1 MALIDLLFPR
11 QCLGCGREGSYFCP
25 HCLQKVRVMEKLI
38 CPACEKPAINGIT
51 HPRCHKRDSLDGLI
65 SIFSYEGMI
74 RKAIAKLKYKF
85 VTDLASELIIK
96 MIQIIETD
104 RNGRFK
110 YLNYLMEKKEQV
122 ILVPVP
128 LHSRR
133 ERWRGFNQAELLG
146 KILVTHFGW
155 QFVPDFLFRQKSTKP
170 QVGLKSDKRQQNI
183 HGAFKISPNIQIFQ
197 YPNIV
202 IFDDVWTTGSTL
214 KEAAETLKKAGAKRV
229 WGLTIAR

>member
-11 QCLGCGREGSYFCP
+11 RCLGCGKYGSYFCQD
-25 HCLQKVRVMEKLI
+25 CLKTIKPIERQV
-38 CPACEKPAINGIT
+38 CPVCEKPAINGLT
-51 HPRCHKRDSLDGLI
+51 HPRCQTRSSLDGLV
-65 SIFSYEGMI
+65 SLFSYEGMI

-110 YLNYLMEKKEQV
+110 YLNCLMEKKEQV

-183 HGAFKISPNIQIFQ
+183 HGAFKISPNIQISQ

-214 KEAAETLKKAGAKRV
+214 NEAGKVLKMAGTKKV
-229 WGLTIAR
+229 WGLTLAR